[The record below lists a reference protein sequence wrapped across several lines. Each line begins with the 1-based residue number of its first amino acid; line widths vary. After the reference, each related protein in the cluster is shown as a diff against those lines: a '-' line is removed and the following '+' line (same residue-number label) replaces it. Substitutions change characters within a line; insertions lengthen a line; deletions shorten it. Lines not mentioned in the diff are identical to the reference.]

1 MVAPAKSGPEILV
14 NTTTASGQDHPSV
27 TALKNGK
34 FVVVWHDFNQPGSGA
49 DTSFDAVRG
58 QMFNADGSKMGAEFV
73 LSGAAQTLGVQQ
85 DPTVITL
92 NDGRFV
98 AAWESFNHQ
107 SGDPSGSCI
116 DARIYN
122 SDGTPATGEFL
133 VNTHTDFWQ
142 TRASMA
148 PLDTGGFIVTWMH
161 DFQGGN
167 QNYDIFARLYGA
179 DGNPVRSTDFGV
191 AVGAEIEAGPVVTGL
206 PGNKYMIAWKDDGG
220 PTLNDGS
227 GSHIG
232 AIVLTGNNHE
242 TLNGPQFIVNS
253 TTVNDQSQPAIALLD
268 NGNVVITFTHAF
280 SATDDDLRGRV
291 FNASGAALA
300 NDFSIDANT
309 AREFDSSIVALP
321 GAQYFVSWTDN
332 GSATETD
339 GSGSHIRG
347 AIMSGTGGTNVSGD
361 FIINSST
368 TGDQR
373 ESAVTVLAD
382 GRILAVWTDAGQ
394 SAGDTSGS
402 AIRAQ
407 IFDQRTAA
415 VNLTGT
421 SDGDDW
427 VGTSFNDTMSGGAGA
442 DRMDGA
448 GGVDTASYA
457 SAPGAVIVN
466 LATGQGSLGDAA
478 GDVLLNIENL
488 TGSAYADTLIGSTAD
503 NRLDGGGAVDLMIGG
518 AGNDIYFVD
527 HGGDVVVEN
536 PGEGS
541 NDIVFS
547 SAHFALSAN
556 VENLVLQGIADLQ
569 GYGNGL
575 TNVIVG
581 NAGNNLLDGGASADL
596 MLGGFGDDTYF
607 VDDAGDQVTESPGEG
622 NDAVFSSAHFALSA
636 NVEIL
641 VLQGNADLQGYGN
654 GLTNMLYGNGGKNL
668 LNGNGGADVMLGG
681 AGDDA
686 YFVDDA
692 GDQVIES
699 ASAGNDAVF
708 STAHFALSAEVET
721 LVLQGTADLQGYGN
735 GLSNTLYGNG
745 GNNLL
750 DGNGGN
756 NLLDGSGG
764 ADVMSGG
771 AGDDTYFVDDAGD
784 LVFENA
790 NEGTD
795 AVFSTVN
802 YTLTANVETLVLQG
816 SGDLNGTG
824 NGLAD
829 KLFGNGGNN
838 ILDGGASADVLTGN
852 AGNDTFVF
860 NVGQAAGDTVVDF
873 AGNGAAA
880 GDSLK
885 LVGYGAGATL
895 TNIDATHWQVNYNGD
910 ALHEL
915 ITFMNGASID
925 PTDVLF
931 V

>member
-14 NTTTASGQDHPSV
+14 NTTIASDQDHPSV

-73 LSGAAQTLGVQQ
+73 LSGSAQTLGVQQ

-122 SDGTPATGEFL
+122 SDGTPATDEFL

-167 QNYDIFARLYGA
+167 QNYDVFARLYGA
-179 DGNPVRSTDFGV
+179 DGNPVSNADFGV
-191 AVGAEIEAGPVVTGL
+191 AVGAEIERDPVVTGL

-227 GSHIG
+227 GSHVG
-232 AIVLTGNNHE
+232 AIVLTGSNSE
-242 TLNGPQFIVNS
+242 TLDGPQFIVNS
-253 TTVNDQSQPAIALLD
+253 TTANDQSQPAIALLD

-291 FNASGAALA
+291 FNASGTPLA
-300 NDFSIDANT
+300 NDFSIDGNT

-321 GAQYFVSWTDN
+321 GGQYFVSWTDN

-394 SAGDTSGS
+394 NAGDTSGS

-421 SDGDDW
+421 TDGDDW
-427 VGTSFNDTMSGGAGA
+427 VGTPFNDTMSGGAGA

-457 SAPGAVIVN
+457 NAPGSVVVN

-488 TGSAYADTLIGSTAD
+488 TGSSYDDTLIGSTAD
-503 NRLDGGGAVDLMIGG
+503 NR
-518 AGNDIYFVD
+518 
-527 HGGDVVVEN
+527 
-536 PGEGS
+536 
-541 NDIVFS
+541 
-547 SAHFALSAN
+547 
-556 VENLVLQGIADLQ
+556 
-569 GYGNGL
+569 
-575 TNVIVG
+575 
-581 NAGNNLLDGGASADL
+581 
-596 MLGGFGDDTYF
+596 
-607 VDDAGDQVTESPGEG
+607 
-622 NDAVFSSAHFALSA
+622 
-636 NVEIL
+636 
-641 VLQGNADLQGYGN
+641 
-654 GLTNMLYGNGGKNL
+654 
-668 LNGNGGADVMLGG
+668 
-681 AGDDA
+681 
-686 YFVDDA
+686 
-692 GDQVIES
+692 
-699 ASAGNDAVF
+699 
-708 STAHFALSAEVET
+708 
-721 LVLQGTADLQGYGN
+721 
-735 GLSNTLYGNG
+735 
-745 GNNLL
+745 
-750 DGNGGN
+750 
-756 NLLDGSGG
+756 
-764 ADVMSGG
+764 
-771 AGDDTYFVDDAGD
+771 
-784 LVFENA
+784 
-790 NEGTD
+790 
-795 AVFSTVN
+795 
-802 YTLTANVETLVLQG
+802 
-816 SGDLNGTG
+816 
-824 NGLAD
+824 
-829 KLFGNGGNN
+829 
-838 ILDGGASADVLTGN
+838 
-852 AGNDTFVF
+852 
-860 NVGQAAGDTVVDF
+860 
-873 AGNGAAA
+873 
-880 GDSLK
+880 
-885 LVGYGAGATL
+885 
-895 TNIDATHWQVNYNGD
+895 
-910 ALHEL
+910 
-915 ITFMNGASID
+915 
-925 PTDVLF
+925 
-931 V
+931 